1 MPPNSLKLFFN
12 GTDSKDKLAALRFS
26 EKIREYIPANP
37 IVQQLN
43 SGYFKKSVVK
53 CRFLLT

>member
-12 GTDSKDKLAALRFS
+12 GTGPKDKLSALRSS
-26 EKIREYIPANP
+26 EKIEEYILANP
-37 IVQQLN
+37 IMQQLN
-43 SGYFKKSVVK
+43 SGYFKKSLVK